1 MPKDYYQ
8 ILGVSRESSPEQIK
22 KAYYDLAHKH
32 HPDKGGDEKKFKEIN
47 EAYQILSNKEKR
59 EQYDKYGQVFEGAQ
73 AGGPGFEPGFDFTWS
88 WGGGRQGE
96 GAGFDFG
103 EFGDLGDMLEE
114 IFGFGTAPRK
124 RRETRRG
131 RDIQISL
138 ELSLEDT
145 LSGQEQEILLAK
157 IVTCPRCQGSGA
169 EPGAKMKTCP
179 TCGGSGQVQQIRRTI
194 LGSFTSATTCPQCQG
209 EGKIPERPCATCK
222 GEGRIKSEEKVKVFI
237 PAGIDTNQVIK
248 AEGKGEAGKKRG
260 KSGDLYIRVLVK
272 PHPIFERKSDDLY
285 TSVQIS
291 FTQAALGDEIE
302 VQTLDG
308 STGSP
313 QGGTKILLKVPSGT
327 ESGKVL
333 RISGKGIPHF
343 SGYGRGNLY
352 VELIIKIPKRLTKEQ
367 KRLLDQLRKEGL

>member
-1 MPKDYYQ
+1 MKDYYQ

-22 KAYYDLAHKH
+22 KAYYELAHKY

-47 EAYQILSNKEKR
+47 EAYQVLSNKEKR
-59 EQYDKYGQVFEGAQ
+59 EQYDRFGQTFDGVEGFSAQ
-73 AGGPGFEPGFDFTWS
+73 GGPASGWDFT

-114 IFGFGTAPRK
+114 IFGFGTTSRK
-124 RRETRRG
+124 KRETRRG

-145 LSGQEQEILLAK
+145 LSGQEQEIPLAK
-157 IVTCPRCQGSGA
+157 IVTCPRCQGSGV

-209 EGKIPERPCATCK
+209 EGKIPEKPCATCK
-222 GEGRIKSEEKVKVFI
+222 GEGRIKSEETVKVFI

-248 AEGKGEAGKKRG
+248 AEGKGGAGKKG
-260 KSGDLYIRVLVK
+260 AKPGDLYIRILVK
-272 PHPIFERKSDDLY
+272 PHPIFERKGDDLH
-285 TSVQIS
+285 TQVQIS
-291 FTQAALGDEIE
+291 FSQAALGDEIE

-343 SGYGRGNLY
+343 SGYGRGNLF
-352 VELIIKIPKRLTKEQ
+352 VELRVKTPRRLTKEQ
-367 KRLLDQLRKEGL
+367 KRLLEQLQKEGL

>member
-157 IVTCPRCQGSGA
+157 IVTCPR
-169 EPGAKMKTCP
+169 
-179 TCGGSGQVQQIRRTI
+179 
-194 LGSFTSATTCPQCQG
+194 CQG